1 MDFPAKINDFIE
13 NLNHKCLDVLLGVLF
28 VIFFMLILMN
38 SCYEDNKIG
47 KLVINIMEA
56 IRDYA
61 ENPKNY
67 FKISGVVASQSF

>member
-1 MDFPAKINDFIE
+1 
-13 NLNHKCLDVLLGVLF
+13 
-28 VIFFMLILMN
+28 
-38 SCYEDNKIG
+38 
-47 KLVINIMEA
+47 MEA